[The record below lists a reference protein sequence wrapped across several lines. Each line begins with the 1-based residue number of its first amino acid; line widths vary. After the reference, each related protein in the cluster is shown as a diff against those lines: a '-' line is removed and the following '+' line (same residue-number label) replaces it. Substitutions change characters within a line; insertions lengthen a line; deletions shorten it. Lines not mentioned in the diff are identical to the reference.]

1 MFNIF
6 VKSFDLKWHFA
17 PFEIIICVRCFCCD
31 CLICYCIYCLSIVV
45 VAIVVVDFL
54 AGKRL
59 VEQQIDGV
67 ANENT

>member
-17 PFEIIICVRCFCCD
+17 PFEIIICVRCFCCGC

-45 VAIVVVDFL
+45 VLDLL